1 MNHSIA
7 GDASVRKI
15 YSHPGKLR
23 LELSS
28 FLAQRDLIFLF
39 IHRDI
44 KIRYKQ
50 TLVGITWAI
59 IQPLLTMG
67 VFALV
72 FNRLQVAVSG
82 EIPYALFSYCALVPW
97 TYFTHAL
104 TKANDCVV
112 QNGAIITKAAFP
124 RLVLPIAAVLAGLAD
139 FLIAFLILL
148 AMMFHYNIAFHFRM
162 LVLPVYLLLT
172 VALTLGLGLWLA
184 TLNVKYR
191 DVRNALP
198 FLLQLG
204 LLASPV
210 AYGSHLYPKEF
221 RLFYHLNPMAGLIEG
236 FRWSLLGV
244 GPAPAMDLFINCLMI
259 MVILVS
265 GLYYF
270 RSKEDFFADIV

>member
-1 MNHSIA
+1 MNHTISSDIP
-7 GDASVRKI
+7 VRKI
-15 YSHPGKLR
+15 YSHPEKLR
-23 LELSS
+23 LELLSL
-28 FLAQRDLIFLF
+28 FAQRDLIFLF

-67 VFALV
+67 VFTLV
-72 FNRLQVAVSG
+72 FNRLQVSVSG
-82 EIPYALFSYCALVPW
+82 EIPYTLFSYCALVPW

-104 TKANDCVV
+104 TKANDCIV

-139 FLIAFLILL
+139 FVIAFLILL
-148 AMMFHYNIAFHFRM
+148 AMMFHYNMAFHIRM
-162 LVLPVYLLLT
+162 LALPVYLLLT

-184 TLNVKYR
+184 TVNVKYR

-210 AYGSHLYPKEF
+210 AYGSNLYPKEF
-221 RLFYHLNPMAGLIEG
+221 QFVYHLNPMAGLIEG

-244 GPAPAMDLFINCLMI
+244 GPAPAADLFINSLII
-259 MVILVS
+259 MAVLIS

-270 RSKEDFFADIV
+270 RLKEDFFADIV